1 MSWFLVCQL
10 QQRKKIT
17 VYISWVDSTTTGI
30 YHYSSGTLKKRPQ
43 VIGRGRKGVGTKI
56 HVALSAEKIQGA
68 CLSVTNIVDM
78 KSLLCFA
85 RNVIGEVSTIMLLI
99 KSFYC

>member
-1 MSWFLVCQL
+1 M
-10 QQRKKIT
+10 
-17 VYISWVDSTTTGI
+17 
-30 YHYSSGTLKKRPQ
+30 
-43 VIGRGRKGVGTKI
+43 
-56 HVALSAEKIQGA
+56 ALSAEKIQGA